1 MEGVKLKHHS
11 IRKEKPKAVPIHLH
25 LLNSNCLDSY
35 NSGDSLFKRR
45 QRITITKTND
55 LMDIILW
62 ELHNRNY
69 NRKTFEVD
77 YSYQKPILIPLSP
90 NYYNQKDVLH
100 WKSLDG
106 FSLTPMKIAL
116 NVLQYYN
123 FIQIKKGYWKKSESP
138 VFNPLTQQ
146 YDYQDF
152 IDSEMTTVYL
162 NPPEIW
168 KKDLI
173 INKSTEKC
181 YTWKDILYAFCPDIS
196 ENKWEAV
203 NRRKWIDE
211 NGEEHKEDKKAFDFQ
226 CKLVKKLNKL
236 FEKAGYRNWSYKRV
250 FGEQN
255 NKLGRFHSSFQMY
268 PKKYRK
274 IILEEEGLCEVDFS
288 ASNPNIIYLLETG
301 KEFDGDIYEDFCSK
315 LDVPLEDRPIIKQML
330 LPMFACA
337 LRDGR
342 KGAVSSIRNTL
353 SKNGMYLKAYQAN
366 TNIEDYRQELDLQT
380 KEHIEKESG
389 KKNYKYKNYYDNKK
403 YLFNKF
409 LEENK
414 LPLDTKHILINP
426 DYLLDQIELLFPIF
440 KPYLYSAC
448 SGLLQNIE
456 SKICYATMLN
466 QIALKELPISIH
478 DCFIVSEKNKSI
490 IEYYMRFNRFNVLLT
505 YTKNYIELYKE
516 YYKYI
521 INNKS
526 IQHSII
532 NPIIYTIMKI
542 LKDINIEN
550 EIAMAPT

>member
-1 MEGVKLKHHS
+1 MKHYNKKRLIPVYLKLLSQNLSYSYSKLEKQIIARQGVT
-11 IRKEKPKAVPIHLH
+11 KERASDLIAM
-25 LLNSNCLDSY
+25 LLN
-35 NSGDSLFKRR
+35 
-45 QRITITKTND
+45 
-55 LMDIILW
+55 

-69 NRKTFEVD
+69 NKEKFEVD
-77 YSYQKPILIPLSP
+77 YSYKTPVLVSLSS
-90 NYYNQKDVLH
+90 NTYCQNDITS
-100 WKSLDG
+100 WKSFDG
-106 FSLTPMKIAL
+106 FSLTQMKMAL
-116 NVLQYYN
+116 EILLYYN
-123 FIQIKKGYWKKSESP
+123 IIRIKKGYWKKSESP
-138 VFNPLTQQ
+138 VFNPLTKQ

-152 IDSEMTTVYL
+152 IDSEITTVYL
-162 NPPEIW
+162 NPPELW

-173 INKSTEKC
+173 INKSTKKP
-181 YTWKDILYAFCPDIS
+181 YTFKDILYAFCPDIS

-211 NGEEHKEDKKAFDFQ
+211 NGEEHIEDKKAFYFQ
-226 CKLVKKLNKL
+226 CKLVSKLNKV
-236 FEKAGYRNWSYKRV
+236 FKKAGYGNWGYKRV
-250 FGEQN
+250 FDEQN
-255 NKLGRFHSSFQMY
+255 DKKGRFHSSFQMF

-274 IILEEEGLCEVDFS
+274 LILEEEGLCEVDFS

-301 KEFDGDIYEDFCSK
+301 KEFDGDIYEDFCNK
-315 LDVPLEDRPIIKQML
+315 LDVPLEYRPILKQML
-330 LPMFACA
+330 LPLFACIS
-337 LRDGR
+337 RYGQ
-342 KGAVSSIRNTL
+342 KGAVSNIRNTL
-353 SKNGMYLKAYQAN
+353 SKNGMYLKDYQAN

-380 KEHIEKESG
+380 KETIEKESG